1 MQRLYSFIYV
11 IFLFLFHPLLYLPSS
26 PRFNQQWPLGGRF
39 SPSLPSPFFFFAS
52 SSARE
57 PTCHPWVKDCAAIM
71 ESSAGPAYDSNPAAV
86 LASHNRTP
94 RGELAQG
101 LCYAELPDCGGIS
114 DEESGGSEFG
124 DSGASTDSAYLPDQT
139 STFVVGANST
149 GMLLAAEAMCRLSRC
164 NPETGLW
171 QVWQGAA
178 TCTRPALT
186 QNQSFSSLSPPLAQV
201 FEEPSSAAG
210 DEGAPLLRTAEVW
223 ARRH

>member
-1 MQRLYSFIYV
+1 MASRRALLTV
-11 IFLFLFHPLLYLPSS
+11 ITLTL
-26 PRFNQQWPLGGRF
+26 
-39 SPSLPSPFFFFAS
+39 FFFAS

-101 LCYAELPDCGGIS
+101 LCYVELPNRGGIS

-124 DSGASTDSAYLPDQT
+124 DSGASTDSEYLPDQT

-201 FEEPSSAAG
+201 FQELSPAAG
-210 DEGAPLLRTAEVW
+210 DEGASSFELPKCGRVVIDRALVIGCPSEELVGIFGNQS
-223 ARRH
+223 

>member
-1 MQRLYSFIYV
+1 MASRRALLTV
-11 IFLFLFHPLLYLPSS
+11 ITLTL
-26 PRFNQQWPLGGRF
+26 
-39 SPSLPSPFFFFAS
+39 FFFAS

-124 DSGASTDSAYLPDQT
+124 DSGASTDSEYFPNQT

-149 GMLLAAEAMCRLSRC
+149 GIGLGVKGRACVSEIELDGHVQCTLGFKENNFQTQRAA
-164 NPETGLW
+164 PT
-171 QVWQGAA
+171 
-178 TCTRPALT
+178 
-186 QNQSFSSLSPPLAQV
+186 
-201 FEEPSSAAG
+201 
-210 DEGAPLLRTAEVW
+210 
-223 ARRH
+223 

>member
-1 MQRLYSFIYV
+1 MASRRALLTV
-11 IFLFLFHPLLYLPSS
+11 ITLTL
-26 PRFNQQWPLGGRF
+26 
-39 SPSLPSPFFFFAS
+39 FFFAS

-101 LCYAELPDCGGIS
+101 LCYAELPDCGSSS
-114 DEESGGSEFG
+114 DEGYGGSEYC
-124 DSGASTDSAYLPDQT
+124 ASTDSEYLPVQN
-139 STFVVGANST
+139 STHVVGANSNN
-149 GMLLAAEAMCRLSRC
+149 MRLAAEAMCRLSRC

-201 FEEPSSAAG
+201 FQELSPAAG
-210 DEGAPLLRTAEVW
+210 DEGASSFELPKCGRVVIDRALVIGCPSEELVAIFGNQS
-223 ARRH
+223 

>member
-1 MQRLYSFIYV
+1 MASRRALLTV
-11 IFLFLFHPLLYLPSS
+11 ITLTL
-26 PRFNQQWPLGGRF
+26 
-39 SPSLPSPFFFFAS
+39 FFFAS

-124 DSGASTDSAYLPDQT
+124 DIGASTDSEYLPDQT

-201 FEEPSSAAG
+201 FQELSPAAG
-210 DEGAPLLRTAEVW
+210 DEGASSFELPKCGRVVIDRALVIGCPSEELVPIFGNQS
-223 ARRH
+223 

>member
-1 MQRLYSFIYV
+1 MASRRALLTV
-11 IFLFLFHPLLYLPSS
+11 ITLTL
-26 PRFNQQWPLGGRF
+26 
-39 SPSLPSPFFFFAS
+39 FFFAS

-101 LCYAELPDCGGIS
+101 LCYVELPNRGGIS

-124 DSGASTDSAYLPDQT
+124 DSGASTDSEYLPDHT

-149 GMLLAAEAMCRLSRC
+149 GMLLAAEAMCRPSRC

-201 FEEPSSAAG
+201 FEEPSSATG
-210 DEGAPLLRTAEVW
+210 DEGAPSFELPKCGRVVIDRALVIGCPSEELVPIFGNQS
-223 ARRH
+223 